1 MGKYLSV
8 LGGLVAILLGIW
20 GLFTWFGL
28 FVSAL
33 KASVP
38 AILILGGI
46 IALIAG
52 VSEIKDEAA
61 SKKEKT
67 EEKK

>member
-1 MGKYLSV
+1 MGKYLNV
-8 LGGLVAILLGIW
+8 LGGLAAILLGIW
-20 GLFTWFGL
+20 GLSTWFGL
-28 FVSAL
+28 FVDLL
-33 KASVP
+33 KASAP
-38 AILILGGI
+38 AILILGGV

-67 EEKK
+67 

>member
-1 MGKYLSV
+1 MGKNLNI
-8 LGGLVAILLGIW
+8 LGGMFAILLGIW
-20 GLFTWFGL
+20 GLFAWLSL
-28 FVSAL
+28 FVGLL
-33 KASVP
+33 KATVP

-52 VSEIKDEAA
+52 VSEIKDESA